1 MALSIIPLW
10 AITDKPLLAIALA
23 VTIHF
28 LALAP
33 TLRKSW
39 HQPWQESLNTA
50 VLSAVRHSFM
60 SMALED
66 FNLTTALFP
75 VAMVGA
81 SLTMSALLISR
92 RRVIARVF

>member
-1 MALSIIPLW
+1 
-10 AITDKPLLAIALA
+10 
-23 VTIHF
+23 
-28 LALAP
+28 
-33 TLRKSW
+33 
-39 HQPWQESLNTA
+39 
-50 VLSAVRHSFM
+50 M